1 MSYALGIDI
10 GGTGIKGALVDC
22 DTGELASERI
32 KYDTPPG
39 AHPEDVVNTVKN
51 LIADIGG
58 PASYPLGISFPG
70 VVQHG
75 VTLSAANVSPDWIG
89 LPVSAMWEEALQRK
103 LVFLNDADAAGFAE
117 LQCGAAR
124 GVTGLV
130 IMVTLGTGIGSCVI
144 YDGRIVPNTELGH
157 LQLDGQDAEHRMSN
171 LVRERDG
178 LSFEQWGGRLTQYF
192 SHLEKL
198 FTPDLFVVGGGVS
211 KQHAEFFPH
220 IDISTALVPAELLNN
235 AGIVGCALYALDHH

>member
-32 KYDTPPG
+32 KYDTPLG
-39 AHPEDVVNTVKN
+39 AHPGDVLSTVEN
-51 LIADIGG
+51 LVADIGG
-58 PASYPLGISFPG
+58 PQDYPLGISFPG

-89 LPVSAMWEEALQRK
+89 MPVRARWEESLQRE

-117 LQCGAAR
+117 LQFGAAR
-124 GVTGLV
+124 GVTGVV
-130 IMVTLGTGIGSCVI
+130 IMVTLGTGIGSCLI
-144 YDGRIVPNTELGH
+144 YDGKIVPNTELGH
-157 LQLDGQDAEHRMSN
+157 LQLDGTDAEHRMSN
-171 LVRERDG
+171 SVRERDG
-178 LSFEQWGGRLTQYF
+178 LSFETWGGRLTQYF

-211 KQHAEFFPH
+211 KQHEEFFPH
-220 IDISTALVPAELLNN
+220 IQVTTPMAPAQLLNN